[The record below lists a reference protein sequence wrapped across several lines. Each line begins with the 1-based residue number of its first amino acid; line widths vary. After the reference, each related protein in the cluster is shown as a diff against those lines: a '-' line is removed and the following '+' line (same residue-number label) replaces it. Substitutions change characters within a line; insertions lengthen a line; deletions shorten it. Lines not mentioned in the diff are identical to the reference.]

1 MMTKIRK
8 LNKHY
13 RSAIEGFTLI
23 ELSIVIIIIAIT
35 MIPLLQAIERY
46 YDNRRIDYTRKVIAA
61 ATTMISEYPNA
72 VVEEVYPCPAY
83 RDKPI
88 TDVDYGVSPDCSA
101 LPADVDQP
109 GECYRGVCIIESNV
123 DRDGVPGNDWI
134 IIGGFPIALIQEE
147 AAKGNVDYRTA
158 DQFSTRMDLDGWGN
172 QLTYAVSYNYT
183 IEGNREKYWLGVID
197 ARDEFGL
204 PTAGVGDNAHFVV
217 VSHGPNQLGAYNS
230 NGIVGFACDATTV
243 EGDNCDNDPSFTQ
256 ALGFYKS
263 NSAQSYDDFVRFY
276 TINSQ
281 SIWDE
286 DEDPVWARDQVYF
299 APSGNLSIAM
309 DSATLPTV
317 ALDVNGEVKV
327 NNNLLVDEVCDSGGL
342 CFNTA
347 LITGSSP
354 CGSATEV
361 MIGVEENSVDCAV
374 PSYTPAGK
382 CEREFGG
389 APDDGDDTNNEIGF
403 IQGFDGDGGVICYY
417 KP

>member
-1 MMTKIRK
+1 MKQQNIIMK
-8 LNKHY
+8 NKNK
-13 RSAIEGFTLI
+13 ANAGFTLI

-35 MIPLLQAIERY
+35 MIPLIQAIERY
-46 YDNRRIDYTRKVIAA
+46 YENRRIDYTQKVIAA

-72 VVEEVYPCPAY
+72 VVDEVYPCPAY

-109 GECYRGVCIIESNV
+109 GECYRGVCIVESNV
-123 DRDGVPGNDWI
+123 DRDDDGNDDWI

-147 AAKGNVDYRTA
+147 AAKGNIDYRTA

-183 IEGNREKYWLGVID
+183 IPGNREKYWLGVVD

-217 VSHGPNQLGAYNS
+217 VSHGPNQQGAYNG
-230 NGIVGFACDATTV
+230 NGIVGFPCDTTTV
-243 EGDNCDNDPSFTQ
+243 EGDNCDNDETFVQ
-256 ALGFYKS
+256 GLGFYKA
-263 NSAQSYDDFVRFY
+263 NTNKAYDDFVRFY
-276 TINSQ
+276 SINSQ

-286 DEDPVWARDQVYF
+286 DEDDAWARDQVYF
-299 APSGNLSIAM
+299 SPSGNLSIAM
-309 DSATLPTV
+309 DSATLPSV
-317 ALDVNGEVKV
+317 ALEVNGEIKV
-327 NNNLLVDEVCDSGGL
+327 NNNLLADEICDSTGL

-347 LITGSSP
+347 LITGSETCS
-354 CGSATEV
+354 GV
-361 MIGVEENSVDCAV
+361 NIMRGIGNNDLDCV
-374 PSYTPAGK
+374 TPSTPAPVGT
-382 CEREFGG
+382 CEKEVGG
-389 APDDGDDTNNEIGF
+389 GPDDGDPTNNVKGF
-403 IQGFDGDGGVICYY
+403 IQGFKSDGGVICYY